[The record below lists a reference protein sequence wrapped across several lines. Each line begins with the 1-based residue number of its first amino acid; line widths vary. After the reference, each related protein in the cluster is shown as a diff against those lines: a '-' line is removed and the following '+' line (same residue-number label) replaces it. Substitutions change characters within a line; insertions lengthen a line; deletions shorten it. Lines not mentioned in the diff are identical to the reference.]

1 MAMDTYMLVASQYV
15 DEKDA
20 LADYEG
26 VEQLYRDLD
35 LIDTYDAAVV
45 TKSQGQG
52 SLTDPA

>member
-1 MAMDTYMLVASQYV
+1 MALDTYMLVASQYV

-26 VEQLYRDLD
+26 VEQLYRDHD
-35 LIDTYDAAVV
+35 LTDTYDAAVV